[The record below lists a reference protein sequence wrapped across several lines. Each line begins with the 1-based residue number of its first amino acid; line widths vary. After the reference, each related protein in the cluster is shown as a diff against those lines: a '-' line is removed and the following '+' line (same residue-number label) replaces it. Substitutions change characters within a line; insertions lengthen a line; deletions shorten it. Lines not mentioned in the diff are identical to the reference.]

1 MNLQL
6 NRIKIASSV
15 QNCPFTCTEGAQES
29 FHQDDCMTI
38 VQVAQKTDRDC
49 RLLSMYTADHS
60 VLKQKKEKNDDDD
73 VDDNDSDSDGSDC

>member
-1 MNLQL
+1 
-6 NRIKIASSV
+6 
-15 QNCPFTCTEGAQES
+15 
-29 FHQDDCMTI
+29 MTI

>member
-1 MNLQL
+1 
-6 NRIKIASSV
+6 
-15 QNCPFTCTEGAQES
+15 
-29 FHQDDCMTI
+29 MTI
-38 VQVAQKTDRDC
+38 VQVAQKTDKDC